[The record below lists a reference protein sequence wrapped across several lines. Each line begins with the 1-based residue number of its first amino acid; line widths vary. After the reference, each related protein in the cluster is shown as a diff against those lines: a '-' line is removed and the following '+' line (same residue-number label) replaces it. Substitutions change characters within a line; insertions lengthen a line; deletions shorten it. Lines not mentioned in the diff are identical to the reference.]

1 MDILIKYTLNLL
13 VFSSIKEVCSGQNQ
27 VITPEVSILDEAP
40 SIHSGRVINYPN
52 RSVEIQGLVGEKV
65 VMQCNVFNMPRS
77 ARRESLDENP
87 ITEVINDGLMSRDMS
102 RWKVGQG
109 KQQDSVRLEIL
120 SLDSTY
126 EGVYSCECQYTGSVE
141 SARVERVLR
150 IFDKPIVR
158 IYPADPMQKVGC
170 RLRLFCSISANPPV
184 TEAMAIW
191 SSNRTGTISKDT
203 AG

>member
-13 VFSSIKEVCSGQNQ
+13 VLSSIKEVCSGQNQ

-77 ARRESLDENP
+77 ARILWQRESLDENP

-109 KQQDSVRLEIL
+109 KQQDSVR
-120 SLDSTY
+120 
-126 EGVYSCECQYTGSVE
+126 
-141 SARVERVLR
+141 
-150 IFDKPIVR
+150 
-158 IYPADPMQKVGC
+158 
-170 RLRLFCSISANPPV
+170 
-184 TEAMAIW
+184 
-191 SSNRTGTISKDT
+191 
-203 AG
+203 